1 MPQLGETVVEGTVS
15 KWYKKVGDPIRADET
30 LFDVETDK
38 VNTEIPSPVAGVVT
52 EIRVAEG
59 VIAKVGVVLAVI
71 TEAGAAK
78 PGGAAVVAPPGVPA
92 PASSAA
98 PAAAG
103 AWAAPVPAVP
113 AKSDSMLRLAP
124 VVRKL
129 AAEHGIEPSQ
139 VIGTGRDGRITREDM
154 LAFVES
160 RKGAASTVMP
170 AAAPAA
176 APDQPATPAQVRP
189 VPAVTSP
196 VPIPVP
202 SPVAPITNAPAATGP
217 SERIKLNPIRK
228 RTAEHLARAWVTVPA
243 VLQAIEVDFHKVEEA
258 RTAAGSAWKLREGF
272 SLTYLP
278 FIARAVSIALGKYP
292 RLNSSVDGDE
302 LVLHKRINLGIAV
315 DMNFDGLMVPVLK
328 DVPSKSLPQ
337 IAREI
342 NDLAQRTR
350 ANRLKPDDLSE
361 ATYTL
366 SNSGVFGTAFTAPIV
381 NVPQVAILSTD
392 GVQKKPV
399 VIEGPAGDSIAIR
412 PVGMLA
418 QCFDHRAVDGA
429 YSAAFLKEVKTV
441 IESRQWTQDLEA

>member
-1 MPQLGETVVEGTVS
+1 MEIIMPQLGETVAEGTVS
-15 KWYKKVGDPIRADET
+15 KWYKKVGDAIKADET

-38 VNTEIPSPVAGVVT
+38 VNTEIPSPVAGVLT

-59 VIAKVGVVLAVI
+59 VTAKVGVVLAVI
-71 TEAGAAK
+71 TEAGAA
-78 PGGAAVVAPPGVPA
+78 AAPSATA
-92 PASSAA
+92 AA
-98 PAAAG
+98 PAAASPVAAPVQAASPAAG
-103 AWAAPVPAVP
+103 AWAARPSAVP
-113 AKSDSMLRLAP
+113 AKVDGSLRLSP

-129 AAEHGIEPSQ
+129 AAEHGIDPTQ
-139 VIGTGRDGRITREDM
+139 VPGTGRDGRVTREDM
-154 LAFVES
+154 LAFVEARTS
-160 RKGAASTVMP
+160 QSVAPALPGSAPA

-176 APDQPATPAQVRP
+176 PSTRPAAATPAL
-189 VPAVTSP
+189 
-196 VPIPVP
+196 
-202 SPVAPITNAPAATGP
+202 PVAPVTAAPASTGP
-217 SERIKLNPIRK
+217 SERIRLNPIRK

-243 VLQAIEVDFHKVEEA
+243 VLQAIEVDFHKVDEA
-258 RTAAGSAWKLREGF
+258 RKAAGSGWKTREGF

-278 FIARAVSIALGKYP
+278 FIARAVSIALAKFP

-315 DMNFDGLMVPVLK
+315 DMNFDGLIVPVVK

-337 IAREI
+337 IAREV
-342 NDLAQRTR
+342 NDLAQRAR

-399 VIEGPAGDSIAIR
+399 VVEGPAGDSIAIR

-441 IESRQWTQDLEA
+441 LETRHWVQDLEA

>member
-1 MPQLGETVVEGTVS
+1 MEIIMPQLGETVAEGTVS
-15 KWYKKVGDPIRADET
+15 KWYKKVGDAIKADET

-38 VNTEIPSPVAGVVT
+38 VNTEIPSPVAGVLT

-59 VIAKVGVVLAVI
+59 VTAKVGVVLAVI
-71 TEAGAAK
+71 TEAGAA
-78 PGGAAVVAPPGVPA
+78 AAPSA
-92 PASSAA
+92 PAAA
-98 PAAAG
+98 PAAAAAAPGAAPVQAASPAAG
-103 AWAAPVPAVP
+103 AWAARPSAVP
-113 AKSDSMLRLAP
+113 AKVDGSLRLSP

-129 AAEHGIEPSQ
+129 AAEHGIDPTQ
-139 VIGTGRDGRITREDM
+139 VPGTGRDGRVTREDM
-154 LAFVES
+154 LAFVEA
-160 RKGAASTVMP
+160 RKSQAVAPALPASAPAAPSTRP
-170 AAAPAA
+170 AAA
-176 APDQPATPAQVRP
+176 TPAL
-189 VPAVTSP
+189 
-196 VPIPVP
+196 
-202 SPVAPITNAPAATGP
+202 PVAPVTAAPASTGP
-217 SERIKLNPIRK
+217 SERIRLNPIRK

-243 VLQAIEVDFHKVEEA
+243 VLQAIEVDFHKVDEA
-258 RTAAGSAWKLREGF
+258 RKAAGSGWKAREGF

-278 FIARAVSIALGKYP
+278 FIARAVSIALAKFP

-315 DMNFDGLMVPVLK
+315 DMNFDGLMVPVVK

-337 IAREI
+337 IAREV
-342 NDLAQRTR
+342 NDLAQRAR

-399 VIEGPAGDSIAIR
+399 VVEGPAGDSIAIR

-441 IESRQWTQDLEA
+441 LETRHWVQDLEA

>member
-1 MPQLGETVVEGTVS
+1 MEIIMPQLGETVAEGTVS
-15 KWYKKVGDPIRADET
+15 KWYKKVGDSIKADET

-38 VNTEIPSPVAGVVT
+38 VNTEIPSPVAGVLT

-59 VIAKVGVVLAVI
+59 VTVKVGVVLAVV
-71 TEAGAAK
+71 TEAGAA
-78 PGGAAVVAPPGVPA
+78 AAARAPVAA
-92 PASSAA
+92 AA
-98 PAAAG
+98 PAAAPSPAAAPAAG
-103 AWAAPVPAVP
+103 AWAARPSAVP
-113 AKSDSMLRLAP
+113 AKADGSLRLSP

-129 AAEHGIEPSQ
+129 AAEHGIDPSQ
-139 VIGTGRDGRITREDM
+139 VSGTGRDGRVTREDM
-154 LAFVES
+154 LAFVEA
-160 RKGAASTVMP
+160 RKSSAVPAMAVVAASPVAEPAVPRP
-170 AAAPAA
+170 AAAP
-176 APDQPATPAQVRP
+176 
-189 VPAVTSP
+189 
-196 VPIPVP
+196 
-202 SPVAPITNAPAATGP
+202 VAPFTAPPASTGP
-217 SERIKLNPIRK
+217 SERIRLNPIRK

-243 VLQAIEVDFHKVEEA
+243 VLQAIEVDFHKVDEA
-258 RTAAGSAWKLREGF
+258 RKAAGSGWKAREGF

-278 FIARAVSIALGKYP
+278 FIARAVSIALAKFP

-315 DMNFDGLMVPVLK
+315 DMNFDGLMVPVVK

-337 IAREI
+337 IAREV
-342 NDLAQRTR
+342 NDLAQRAR

-441 IESRQWTQDLEA
+441 LETRHWVQDLEA

>member
-1 MPQLGETVVEGTVS
+1 MEIIMPQLGETVAEGTVS
-15 KWYKKVGDPIRADET
+15 KWYKKVGDAIRADET

-59 VIAKVGVVLAVI
+59 VTAKVGVVLAVI
-71 TEAGAAK
+71 TEAGAA
-78 PGGAAVVAPPGVPA
+78 VPA
-92 PASSAA
+92 PAAAAA
-98 PAAAG
+98 PLAPVAPAASAAAG
-103 AWAAPVPAVP
+103 AWAARPAAAP
-113 AKSDSMLRLAP
+113 AKVDASLRLSP

-129 AAEHGIEPSQ
+129 AAEHGVDPSQ
-139 VIGTGRDGRITREDM
+139 VPGTGRDGRVTREDM
-154 LAFVES
+154 LAYVEAGKS
-160 RKGAASTVMP
+160 SAAPAMPVAAASSIAPSPAIRP
-170 AAAPAA
+170 AAAAAAVPAA
-176 APDQPATPAQVRP
+176 
-189 VPAVTSP
+189 
-196 VPIPVP
+196 
-202 SPVAPITNAPAATGP
+202 PVAPFTVPPASTGP
-217 SERIKLNPIRK
+217 SERIRLNPIRK

-243 VLQAIEVDFHKVEEA
+243 VLQAIEVDFHKVDEA
-258 RTAAGSAWKLREGF
+258 RKAAGSGWKAREGF

-278 FIARAVSIALGKYP
+278 FIARAVSIALAKFP

-315 DMNFDGLMVPVLK
+315 DMNFDGLMVPVVK

-337 IAREI
+337 IAREV
-342 NDLAQRTR
+342 NDLAQRAR

-441 IESRQWTQDLEA
+441 LETRHWVQDLEA

>member
-1 MPQLGETVVEGTVS
+1 MEIIMPQLGETVAEGTVS
-15 KWYKKVGDPIRADET
+15 KWYKKVGDAIRADEV

-38 VNTEIPSPVAGVVT
+38 VNTEIPSPVAGMLS

-59 VIAKVGVVLAVI
+59 VTVKVGVVLAVI
-71 TEAGAAK
+71 TEAGAAV
-78 PGGAAVVAPPGVPA
+78 AAPAASAPAPAAAVPA
-92 PASSAA
+92 PAAS
-98 PAAAG
+98 AAAG
-103 AWAAPVPAVP
+103 AWAARATAAP
-113 AKSDSMLRLAP
+113 AKVDGSLRLSP

-129 AAEHGIEPSQ
+129 AAEHGVDPSQ
-139 VIGTGRDGRITREDM
+139 VPGTGRDGRVTREDM
-154 LAFVES
+154 LAFVEA
-160 RKGAASTVMP
+160 RKSSGAPAMPVAAASSA
-170 AAAPAA
+170 AAAPATRPA
-176 APDQPATPAQVRP
+176 A
-189 VPAVTSP
+189 AVAA
-196 VPIPVP
+196 
-202 SPVAPITNAPAATGP
+202 PVAPFTAPPASTGP

-243 VLQAIEVDFHKVEEA
+243 VLQAIEVDFHKVDEA
-258 RTAAGSAWKLREGF
+258 RKLAGSGWKAREGF

-278 FIARAVSIALGKYP
+278 FIARAVSIALAKFP

-315 DMNFDGLMVPVLK
+315 DMNFDGLMVPVVK

-337 IAREI
+337 IAREV
-342 NDLAQRTR
+342 NDLAQRAR
-350 ANRLKPDDLSE
+350 ANRLKPDELSE

-441 IESRQWTQDLEA
+441 LETRHWVQDLEA

>member
-1 MPQLGETVVEGTVS
+1 MEIIMPQLGETVAEGTVS
-15 KWYKKVGDPIRADET
+15 RWYKKVGDAIRADET

-59 VIAKVGVVLAVI
+59 VTAKVGVVLAVI
-71 TEAGAAK
+71 TEAGAA
-78 PGGAAVVAPPGVPA
+78 VPA
-92 PASSAA
+92 PAAAAAPSAPAAAPAAPAA

-103 AWAAPVPAVP
+103 AWAVRPAAAP
-113 AKSDSMLRLAP
+113 AKVDGSLRLSP

-129 AAEHGIEPSQ
+129 AAEHGVDPSQ
-139 VIGTGRDGRITREDM
+139 VPGTGRDGRVTREDM
-154 LAFVES
+154 LAFVEA
-160 RKGAASTVMP
+160 RKSSAAPAMPVAAASSAPAAPATRP
-170 AAAPAA
+170 AAAVAA
-176 APDQPATPAQVRP
+176 
-189 VPAVTSP
+189 
-196 VPIPVP
+196 
-202 SPVAPITNAPAATGP
+202 PVAPFTAPPASTGP
-217 SERIKLNPIRK
+217 SERIRLNPIRK

-243 VLQAIEVDFHKVEEA
+243 VLQAIEVDFHKVDEA
-258 RTAAGSAWKLREGF
+258 RKAAGSGWKAREGF

-278 FIARAVSIALGKYP
+278 FIARAVSIALAKFP

-315 DMNFDGLMVPVLK
+315 DMNFDGLMVPVVK

-337 IAREI
+337 IAREV
-342 NDLAQRTR
+342 NDLAQRAR

-441 IESRQWTQDLEA
+441 LETRHWVQDLEA

>member
-1 MPQLGETVVEGTVS
+1 MDIIMPQLGETVAEGTVS
-15 KWYKKVGDPIRADET
+15 KWYKKVGDAIRADET

-59 VIAKVGVVLAVI
+59 VTAKVGVVLAVI
-71 TEAGAAK
+71 TEAGA
-78 PGGAAVVAPPGVPA
+78 VVQPPLPVKA
-92 PASSAA
+92 PAAAA
-98 PAAAG
+98 PAAATSVAAG
-103 AWAAPVPAVP
+103 AWAARPVAAPSKVDG
-113 AKSDSMLRLAP
+113 SLRLSP

-129 AAEHGIEPSQ
+129 AAEHGVDPTQ
-139 VIGTGRDGRITREDM
+139 VPGTGRDGRVTREDM
-154 LAFVES
+154 LAVIEARRS
-160 RKGAASTVMP
+160 SPPPAVPVSAPALPAPVAASSAPP
-170 AAAPAA
+170 A
-176 APDQPATPAQVRP
+176 
-189 VPAVTSP
+189 S
-196 VPIPVP
+196 
-202 SPVAPITNAPAATGP
+202 TGP
-217 SERIKLNPIRK
+217 SERIRMNPIRK

-243 VLQAIEVDFHKVEEA
+243 VLQAIEVDFHKVDEA
-258 RTAAGSAWKLREGF
+258 RKAAGSGWKAREGF

-278 FIARAVSIALGKYP
+278 FIARAVSIALARFP

-315 DMNFDGLMVPVLK
+315 DLNFDGLMVPVVK

-337 IAREI
+337 IAREV
-342 NDLAQRTR
+342 NDLAQRAR

-441 IESRQWTQDLEA
+441 LETRHWVQDLEA

>member
-1 MPQLGETVVEGTVS
+1 MEIIMPQLGETVAEGTVS
-15 KWYKKVGDPIRADET
+15 KWYKKVGDAIKADET

-38 VNTEIPSPVAGVVT
+38 VNTEIPSPVAGVLT

-59 VIAKVGVVLAVI
+59 VTAKVGVVLAVI
-71 TEAGAAK
+71 TEAGAA
-78 PGGAAVVAPPGVPA
+78 AAPSA
-92 PASSAA
+92 PAAA
-98 PAAAG
+98 PAAAAAAPGAAPVQAASPAAG
-103 AWAAPVPAVP
+103 AWAARPSAVP
-113 AKSDSMLRLAP
+113 AKVDGSLRLSP

-129 AAEHGIEPSQ
+129 AAEHGIDPTQ
-139 VIGTGRDGRITREDM
+139 VPGTGRDGRVTREDM
-154 LAFVES
+154 LAFVEA
-160 RKGAASTVMP
+160 RKSQAVAPALPASAPAAPSTRP
-170 AAAPAA
+170 AAA
-176 APDQPATPAQVRP
+176 TPAL
-189 VPAVTSP
+189 
-196 VPIPVP
+196 
-202 SPVAPITNAPAATGP
+202 PVAPVTAAPASTGP
-217 SERIKLNPIRK
+217 SERIRLNPIRK

-243 VLQAIEVDFHKVEEA
+243 VLQAIEVDFHKVDEA
-258 RTAAGSAWKLREGF
+258 RKAAGSGWKTREGF

-278 FIARAVSIALGKYP
+278 FIARAVSIALAKFP

-315 DMNFDGLMVPVLK
+315 DMNFDGLMVPVVK

-337 IAREI
+337 IAREV
-342 NDLAQRTR
+342 NDLAQRAR

-399 VIEGPAGDSIAIR
+399 VVEGPAGDSIAIR

-441 IESRQWTQDLEA
+441 LETRHWVQDLEA